1 MITFWGVV
9 LTAVFMICYLGQ
21 SISSGMPPSRGRILM
36 WGCWLAAA
44 GAMTVCY
51 MVTKSAGG

>member
-9 LTAVFMICYLGQ
+9 LAAVFMICYLGQ

-51 MVTKSAGG
+51 MVTRAA

>member
-9 LTAVFMICYLGQ
+9 VAAFFMIFYLGQ
-21 SISSGMPPSRGRILM
+21 SISSGMPPKRGRILM

-44 GAMTVCY
+44 ATMTICY
-51 MVTKSAGG
+51 MVTRVAV